1 MRCDESLRKSEANE
15 VCDHSLPS
23 SPPSLDESSLR
34 MDEQGCDGSFVKEM
48 SAMSLYNQILA
59 YIEGGNGGK
68 DASEPLVKSDESSPP
83 SSPHDQS
90 PEPLPNDGGD
100 DSPHED
106 GGEDVNKNDESH
118 ASESLPK
125 DDEDIDP
132 NHATA
137 MMSENVQIT
146 GGKLLSETV
155 DNLTGGGMGKKES
168 VKTPPPVKKDVDPNL
183 FEGGAVLVTEFASAH
198 STEVDRSEAR
208 TMDENVSE
216 NGVRGRYTEFL
227 HRLRT
232 PKLFSGGSMNA
243 SAHTD
248 GDDSSHVSECD
259 LSHEQSESFVSH
271 DGGNIDVLPVFPY
284 LIRY

>member
-1 MRCDESLRKSEANE
+1 MFFA
-15 VCDHSLPS
+15 
-23 SPPSLDESSLR
+23 
-34 MDEQGCDGSFVKEM
+34 KEM

-59 YIEGGNGGK
+59 YIEGENGGK
-68 DASEPLVKSDESSPP
+68 PSPESHSDETHSEDASAPLDKDVDND
-83 SSPHDQS
+83 SPHD
-90 PEPLPNDGGD
+90 
-100 DSPHED
+100 ED
-106 GGEDVNKNDESH
+106 KNDE
-118 ASESLPK
+118 
-125 DDEDIDP
+125 DIGP

-137 MMSENVQIT
+137 MMNEVNQNILVT

-198 STEVDRSEAR
+198 STEVDRSEAK
-208 TMDENVSE
+208 NVSE

-232 PKLFSGGSMNA
+232 PKLFSGGSMH
-243 SAHTD
+243 SSSPIIEDEGVSKDLDPSLVH
-248 GDDSSHVSECD
+248 DSDTV
-259 LSHEQSESFVSH
+259 L

>member
-1 MRCDESLRKSEANE
+1 MRCDESLR
-15 VCDHSLPS
+15 
-23 SPPSLDESSLR
+23 
-34 MDEQGCDGSFVKEM
+34 MDGSFVKEM

-59 YIEGGNGGK
+59 YIEGESSPAH
-68 DASEPLVKSDESSPP
+68 ASAYSPEPLVKNDESHSDESQSPRE
-83 SSPHDQS
+83 QS

-100 DSPHED
+100 DSPHENASAPLD
-106 GGEDVNKNDESH
+106 KDVDNDSPHDEDKNDE
-118 ASESLPK
+118 
-125 DDEDIDP
+125 DIGP
-132 NHATA
+132 NQ
-137 MMSENVQIT
+137 NILVT

-208 TMDENVSE
+208 NVSE

-232 PKLFSGGSMNA
+232 PKLFSGGSMKNVDEGV
-243 SAHTD
+243 SKDLDPSLVH
-248 GDDSSHVSECD
+248 DSDTV
-259 LSHEQSESFVSH
+259 L